1 MVLLA
6 LQGADHLFYKVVNVE
21 QFEFYR
27 RVVDGNGEIIGDV
40 VAERGDGTI
49 IIRSAP
55 FAIEVGKTI
64 DQDFGSRLLTI
75 LQEQVLASFLAA
87 TIFAIAEAASQGGLL
102 GAGEHHG
109 ASVLMSLQCVKQ
121 GGGEAEVALHELV
134 IVLGAVD
141 ASEIEHEVA
150 LLAPCVK
157 LLGGGIE
164 IVLEDF
170 LDRQVAVATGLAV
183 FDVIELGAKVL
194 ADEAFGTSY

>member
-1 MVLLA
+1 MMLLA
-6 LQGADHLFYKVVNVE
+6 LQCVDHLLDKVIDVE
-21 QFEFYR
+21 QFKFYTW
-27 RVVDGNGEIIGDV
+27 VVDRDGEVIGDV
-40 VAERGDGTI
+40 IAEGSYGTI
-49 IIRSAP
+49 IIGTAP
-55 FAIEVGKTI
+55 FAIEVGETI
-64 DQDFGSRLLTI
+64 DQNFGSRLLTI

-87 TIFAIAEAASQGGLL
+87 TVLAITETACQGRLL
-102 GAGEHHG
+102 RAGEHHG
-109 ASVLMSLQCVKQ
+109 ASILMGLQCVKQ
-121 GGGEAEVALHELV
+121 GGGEAEVTLHELV
-134 IVLGAVD
+134 IVLGAVY

-170 LDRQVAVATGLAV
+170 LDRQVAVATCLAV